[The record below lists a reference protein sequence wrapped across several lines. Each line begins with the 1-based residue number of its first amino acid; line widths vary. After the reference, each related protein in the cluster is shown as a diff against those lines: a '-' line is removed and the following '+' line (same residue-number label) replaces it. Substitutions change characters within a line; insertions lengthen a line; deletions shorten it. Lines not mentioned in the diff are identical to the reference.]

1 MKEGQYILTAGALLV
16 GALGVSLLASRLRVP
31 GLVAF
36 LGLGMLLGSDGLDVV
51 TFGGSVHDYEFARTV
66 GVIALALILF
76 EGGLSAGLPEVR
88 PVLGAALSL
97 AFVGTIVTAALT
109 GLAAMWLFGLT
120 TLEGL
125 LVGSILAS
133 TDGAAI
139 FAMLRDSTLRRK
151 LARTLEGEAGFNDPV
166 AVLLVLGFIE
176 WIKRPDYGVAEM
188 GVLFVEQLGI
198 GLVIGI
204 AVGWAATR
212 ALTTVRLASAGLYPV
227 ASVATAA
234 LAFGAADVLGGSGFL
249 AVYVVGLLL
258 GGAAT
263 PARRTMVTFHDGLAW
278 VAQLT
283 MFLALGLLVFP
294 RQLDEIAIKGTLLAL
309 ALAVVARPVAALVA
323 TGIGGY
329 DLRER
334 VVLGW
339 AGLRGAVP
347 VVLALFPVIAAVP
360 GSLQFFNIVFFAVLV
375 STVLQG
381 TTFEALARAVGATT
395 DESAIPTPVADPA
408 TMRSMGAEIV
418 EFPVQEDDALCGHPV
433 RELGLPRDALLNVI
447 VRGEQALPP
456 RGSTRVEPG
465 DRLHILVRQEV
476 ALEFRGLLE
485 RWRIGPVG
493 SPPHPAIVPRGS
505 APIFT
510 SRPWSVADGDP
521 SHPEEVAGVAV
532 LEQLRTRRD
541 VPGALVLLADG
552 RFAVTGPVLLV
563 GAGPSVQAGARRF
576 MARAGDDSERA
587 WWREVVGAAA
597 RPTMR

>member
-1 MKEGQYILTAGALLV
+1 MEGQYILAAGALLV
-16 GALGVSLLASRLRVP
+16 GALGASLLASRLRVP

-36 LGLGMLLGSDGLDVV
+36 LGVGMLLGSDGLGVE
-51 TFGGSVHDYEFARTV
+51 FNNYEVARTV

-88 PVLGAALSL
+88 PVLGAAISL
-97 AFVGTIVTAALT
+97 AFVGTIVTAVLT
-109 GLAAMWLFGLT
+109 GLAAMWLFDLT
-120 TLEGL
+120 TLEGM

-139 FAMLRDSTLRRK
+139 FAMLRGSTLRRK
-151 LARTLEGEAGFNDPV
+151 LARTLEGEAGLNDPV
-166 AVLLVLGFIE
+166 AVLLVLGLIE
-176 WIKRPDYGVAEM
+176 WIEDPEFGPAQM
-188 GVLFVEQLGI
+188 GLLLVQELGI
-198 GLVIGI
+198 GLVVGL

-212 ALTTVRLASAGLYPV
+212 ALGTVRLASAGLYPV

-234 LAFGAADVLGGSGFL
+234 VAYGAADVLHGSGFL
-249 AVYVVGLLL
+249 AVYVVGLLV

-263 PARRTMVTFHDGLAW
+263 PARRTIVTFHDGLAW

-294 RQLDEIAIKGTLLAL
+294 SQLDEIAIKGTLLAL
-309 ALAVVARPVAALVA
+309 ALALVARPVAALVA

-339 AGLRGAVP
+339 AGLRGAIP
-347 VVLALFPVIAAVP
+347 VVLALFPVIAEVP

-381 TTFEALARAVGATT
+381 TTFEALSRAVGATT

-418 EFPVQEDDALCGHPV
+418 EFPVQGDDAVCGHPV

-447 VRGEQALPP
+447 VRGEQAIPP
-456 RGSTRVEPG
+456 RGSTRIEPG
-465 DRLHILVRQEV
+465 DRLHILVRQE
-476 ALEFRGLLE
+476 AAMEFRGLLE
-485 RWRIGPVG
+485 GWRTGPVG
-493 SPPHPAIVPRGS
+493 PPPRPAIVPRGA

-510 SRPWSVADGDP
+510 SRPWGDEDGDP
-521 SHPEEVAGVAV
+521 SHPETVAGVAV

-563 GAGPSVQAGARRF
+563 GAGASVQAGARRF
-576 MARAGDDSERA
+576 MARADDDSERA

-597 RPTMR
+597 RPALG